1 MKNLK
6 VVLLILTLSGLLA
19 AQEPTFQE
27 RHPRYR
33 IHAGDVIAFNFS
45 FTPEFNQSVTV
56 QPDGFITLREVG
68 DIQVVDKSSPEVIDA
83 RRSTHN
89 RRCAP
94 DPG

>member
-6 VVLLILTLSGLLA
+6 VVLLIVCMFGISA

-45 FTPEFNQSVTV
+45 FTPDFNQTVTV
-56 QPDGFITLREVG
+56 QPDVRWCHI
-68 DIQVVDKSSPEVIDA
+68 
-83 RRSTHN
+83 
-89 RRCAP
+89 
-94 DPG
+94 